1 MNDDSARDSRN
12 VATILALVGLI
23 AATLFIIALVA
34 MVAPHV
40 LGIFLVLGLFGGAVA
55 FHYLAWGWWLPR
67 LLREKDAAEAVST
80 PSES

>member
-12 VATILALVGLI
+12 VATILALVGLV

-67 LLREKDAAEAVST
+67 LLREKDAAETVST

>member
-1 MNDDSARDSRN
+1 MTDDNTRDSRN
-12 VATILALVGLI
+12 VATLLALVGVI
-23 AATLFIIALVA
+23 AASLFIIALVA

-67 LLREKDAAEAVST
+67 LLREKEPEEAIAPT
-80 PSES
+80 SES